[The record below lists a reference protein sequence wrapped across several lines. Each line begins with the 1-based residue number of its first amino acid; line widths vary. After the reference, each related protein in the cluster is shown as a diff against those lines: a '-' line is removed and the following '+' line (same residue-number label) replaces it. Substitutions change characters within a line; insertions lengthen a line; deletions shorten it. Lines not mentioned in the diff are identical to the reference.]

1 MMNKK
6 LMPMVLSIVMLIS
19 IPVISVNASTATVTA
34 LPSLNMSKLVIDD
47 FVNATFTYPSNS
59 YISQELSGTSYSLK
73 ISNINVPQDSEA
85 FQSFE
90 NALQNQDPSIT
101 LVNMSVSMSKT
112 INSNNTALVIN
123 RNVIITAWVSGT
135 FNRTSNKLTV
145 NFGWKNFDVKN
156 EIDVEDQGINFVG
169 SNFFLF
175 GPLNNKMMFLGFLNS
190 IPLKQESTLN
200 FSAFNTPLSQWA
212 RSYNPSDNM
221 TSFSKA
227 IQSTSIY
234 SASLSING
242 QNYSIKIVSD
252 PAFTINVPGYAVA
265 SGNNI
270 TIMQSP
276 PTSVQYIAAIAV
288 VIVIASIISII
299 YLKKK

>member
-6 LMPMVLSIVMLIS
+6 LLPMVLSIVMLIS
-19 IPVISVNASTATVTA
+19 IPVISVNASTATVTV
-34 LPSLNMSKLVIDD
+34 LPSLNMSKVVIDD
-47 FVNATFTYPSNS
+47 SVNATFTYPYNS
-59 YISQELSGTSYSLK
+59 YISQELSGISYSFK
-73 ISNINVPQDSEA
+73 ISNINVQQDSDA
-85 FQSFE
+85 FQYFE

-101 LVNMSVSMSKT
+101 LVNMSISVSKT
-112 INSNNTALVIN
+112 INANNTALVIN
-123 RNVIITAWVSGT
+123 RNVIITAWVSGI
-135 FNRTSNKLTV
+135 FNRTSNAV

-156 EIDVEDQGINFVG
+156 EIDVEDQGINFVN

-190 IPLKQESTLN
+190 MPIKQASTLN

-242 QNYSIKIVSD
+242 QNYSMKIVSD

-276 PTSVQYIAAIAV
+276 PTSVQYIAAIVV
-288 VIVIASIISII
+288 VIIVASIISII
-299 YLKKK
+299 YLRKK

>member
-6 LMPMVLSIVMLIS
+6 LVPMVLSIVMLIS
-19 IPVISVNASTATVTA
+19 IPVISVNASTVTVTA
-34 LPSLNMSKLVIDD
+34 LPSLNMSKVVIDD
-47 FVNATFTYPSNS
+47 SVNATFTYPSNS

-73 ISNINVPQDSEA
+73 ISNINVQQDSGA

-101 LVNMSVSMSKT
+101 LVNMSISVSKT
-112 INSNNTALVIN
+112 INANNTALVIN
-123 RNVIITAWVSGT
+123 RNVIITAWVSGI
-135 FNRTSNKLTV
+135 FNKTSKLTA

-156 EIDVEDQGINFVG
+156 EIDVEDQGINFVN

-190 IPLKQESTLN
+190 MPIKQESTLN
-200 FSAFNTPLSQWA
+200 FSAFNTPLSQWV

-221 TSFSKA
+221 TSFSKV

-242 QNYSIKIVSD
+242 QNYSMKIVSD

-270 TIMQSP
+270 TIIKYSP
-276 PTSVQYIAAIAV
+276 ISFPYTAAIAV
-288 VIVIASIISII
+288 VIIIASIISVI